1 MRQEKGVSV
10 QASFC
15 RLSLAFDAPSLMADL
30 AQISV
35 EDWGAHFNAEYHD
48 GGWTGVALRAVVG
61 SAVALYPE
69 PVPEAAYADTPLLAA
84 LPRFRDV
91 LDQFHCP
98 LQSVRLLRLAA
109 GSRIREHRDFGL
121 GFDQGVI
128 RLHVPLRTGPDVEFY
143 LDGAR
148 VAMGEGECWYLDFGL
163 PHRVQNHGTTDRIH
177 LVLDCEVNDWLTAC
191 FPSEEQSEAQRSAP
205 RMVAAAA
212 VSSQRQLE
220 NFCAVV
226 LRDRDLQ
233 ERFRQEEDPAR
244 FVALAV
250 ELGGR
255 QGFRFTSDDVE
266 AVMQAARRAWLE
278 RSLVL

>member
-1 MRQEKGVSV
+1 MLVK
-10 QASFC
+10 ASFC
-15 RLSLAFDAPSLMADL
+15 RLSLAFDAQPLMADL
-30 AQISV
+30 AQVSV

-48 GGWTGVALRAVVG
+48 GGWTGVALRAVAG

-84 LPRFRDV
+84 LPRFRHA
-91 LDQFHCP
+91 LEQFRCP
-98 LQSVRLLRLAA
+98 LQAVRLLRLAA

-121 GFDQGVI
+121 GFEHGVI
-128 RLHVPLRTGPDVEFY
+128 RLHVPLQTGPDVEFY

-148 VAMGEGECWYLDFGL
+148 VSMGEGECWYLDFSL
-163 PHRVQNHGTTDRIH
+163 PHRVQNHGATDRIH
-177 LVLDCEVNDWLTAC
+177 LVLDCEVNDWLTSC
-191 FPSEEQSEAQRSAP
+191 FPTVEQSEAQRSAP
-205 RMVAAAA
+205 QMVAAAA

-244 FVALAV
+244 FTALAV
-250 ELGGR
+250 EMGGR
-255 QGFRFTSDDVE
+255 HGFRFTSDDVE
-266 AVMQAARRAWLE
+266 AVMQSARRAWFE
-278 RSLVL
+278 RSLVT